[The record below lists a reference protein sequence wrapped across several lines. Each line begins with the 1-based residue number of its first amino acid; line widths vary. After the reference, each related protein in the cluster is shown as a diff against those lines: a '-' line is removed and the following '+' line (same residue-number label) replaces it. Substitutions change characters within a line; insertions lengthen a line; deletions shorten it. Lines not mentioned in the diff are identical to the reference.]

1 MSARRQRQILVIN
14 TGGTLGLLRDGGGF
28 DRDLPLK
35 VPELREVADLRVR
48 SPFRIDSSSIT
59 PAHWQKL
66 AAIVAAE
73 LPRVDG
79 VVISHGTD
87 TMAYTAAALSFMLPG
102 LRKPVVLTG
111 AQRPL
116 SRIRNDARSNLV
128 DAVEV
133 ATRGLPEVTVC
144 FGGLVLRGNRAR
156 KRSLSDY
163 RAFESPNCAA
173 LGEVG
178 TSLRL
183 YPERFWRP
191 QGRLRL
197 STELDPRVVH
207 IRLSPGVTGSTLKGL
222 ETSDVAGIVIEAFGA
237 GNMPLAEGTLVPEL
251 HILRGQGLPV
261 VVVSGC
267 EQGAVDLGL
276 YAGGRAAREAGCISG
291 GDMTGECAVVKL
303 MVALG
308 RSPDPKEVR
317 RFMLRSV
324 AGERS

>member
-1 MSARRQRQILVIN
+1 
-14 TGGTLGLLRDGGGF
+14 
-28 DRDLPLK
+28 
-35 VPELREVADLRVR
+35 LREVADLRVR

-59 PAHWQKL
+59 PEHWQKL
-66 AAIVAAE
+66 AEIVADE

-87 TMAYTAAALSFMLPG
+87 TLAYTAAALSFMLPG

-111 AQRPL
+111 AMRPL
-116 SRIRNDARSNLV
+116 SSIRNDASSNLV

-133 ATRGLPEVTVC
+133 ATRGLPEVVIC

-163 RAFESPNCAA
+163 RAFESPNCAS

-178 TSLRL
+178 ASLRL
-183 YPERFWRP
+183 YPERFWSP
-191 QGRLRL
+191 EGRLRL
-197 STELDPRVVH
+197 ITDLDPRVAH
-207 IRLSPGVTGSTLKGL
+207 LRLSPGVTGSTLKGL
-222 ETSDVAGIVIEAFGA
+222 EASEVAGIVLEAFGA
-237 GNMPLAEGTLVPEL
+237 GNMPLADGTLVPEL
-251 HILRGQGLPV
+251 HLLREHGLTV

-276 YAGGRAAREAGCISG
+276 YAGGRAARDAGCISG
-291 GDMTGECAVVKL
+291 GDMTGEAAVVKL

-308 RSPDPKEVR
+308 RFSDPKQVR
-317 RFMLRSV
+317 RFMLRSI